1 MTTDNFINQMQE
13 NIQNNN
19 NKSCK
24 IYFQIGK
31 EKVYFTGDFDSGN
44 LEKV

>member
-1 MTTDNFINQMQE
+1 MENSQSTTID
-13 NIQNNN
+13 

-24 IYFQIGK
+24 IYFLLNDA
-31 EKVYFTGDFDSGN
+31 KVYFTGDFDSGN